1 MNSVVDLMLGF
12 LREIGISYSFEK
24 IDENTFLPGLK
35 LRDGTLVID
44 IRRLRYPGDILHEAG
59 HLACMPEEMRR
70 TMNDNLDSSQ
80 VHQGGEMM
88 AIAWSYAVCIH
99 LDIDPK
105 IVFHEHGYKGSG
117 ESILANF
124 SQGQYF
130 GVPLLEWCGMSYG
143 QVTAKKLNK
152 QPFPAMISWVC
163 EKNMYN
169 T

>member
-1 MNSVVDLMLGF
+1 MLNF
-12 LREIGISYSFEK
+12 LKEIGISYHFEE
-24 IDENTFLPGLK
+24 IDGDTFLPGLK

-44 IRRLRYPGDILHEAG
+44 TQRLRYPGDILHEAG
-59 HLACMPEEMRR
+59 HLACMPEDMRR

-99 LDIDPK
+99 LGIDPK
-105 IVFHEHGYKGSG
+105 IVFHEYGYKGSG
-117 ESILANF
+117 ESIVANF

-143 QVTAKKLNK
+143 AATAKKLNRR
-152 QPFPAMISWVC
+152 PFPEMVSWVC